1 MHKPLLAL
9 AFVSALLVST
19 ANAAEINMRP
29 GLWEITTTSGLLRLV
44 PQIPPDQMQNL
55 MDLAKQNGFDI
66 PPIQNGAATSNTCI
80 TQEMADQK
88 NLPGFYQ
95 NQLGCS
101 AKNATRNGNTYR
113 LDYVCASAQLKGNG
127 TAEGTL
133 TSREGFSG
141 RTEFEGVAQGVSVNE
156 QADVSGRWISS
167 SCGTTKPPQ

>member
-29 GLWEITTTSGLLRLV
+29 GLWEITTTSDLLRLV

-88 NLPGFYQ
+88 NIPVFNQ

-101 AKNATRNGNTYR
+101 AKNAIRTGNTYR

-141 RTEFEGVAQGVSVNE
+141 RTAFEGSAQGITVNE